1 MTNTQW
7 QHGGSQQPCPGGYQ
21 QVPQKKNWLPL
32 GIGVA
37 VVLLIVLVVL
47 LLVLFTGGDG
57 EESAPATSSSA
68 SESQPESSEEPS
80 DSPSDEP
87 TQPEPSEPID
97 DPLASDVPLKPFPE
111 QVRDAQLYDPGDNGV
126 AAFYKTKDSVLYGAS
141 IYPFSM
147 NKEILVRDL
156 ANTQVIQGWT
166 CGFEAAGELPRCII
180 EDPEDGRIAVSN
192 GKDLQDL
199 AAWGEEFR
207 KLY

>member
-7 QHGGSQQPCPGGYQ
+7 QQGGSQQPYPGGYQ

-37 VVLLIVLVVL
+37 VVLLIVLGVL
-47 LLVLFTGGDG
+47 VFVLVSSEGGD
-57 EESAPATSSSA
+57 ESAPATSSSA
-68 SESQPESSEEPS
+68 SESQPESPEEPS
-80 DSPSDEP
+80 DLPSDEP
-87 TQPEPSEPID
+87 SEPAPSD

-111 QVRDAQLYDPGDNGV
+111 QVRGAQMYDPGDDGV
-126 AAFYKTKDSVLYGAS
+126 AAFYKTKDGVLYGAS

-147 NKEILVRDL
+147 DKDILVRDL
-156 ANTQVIQGWT
+156 SKTQVIQGWT

-180 EDPEDGRIAVSN
+180 EDPEDGRIAVSS